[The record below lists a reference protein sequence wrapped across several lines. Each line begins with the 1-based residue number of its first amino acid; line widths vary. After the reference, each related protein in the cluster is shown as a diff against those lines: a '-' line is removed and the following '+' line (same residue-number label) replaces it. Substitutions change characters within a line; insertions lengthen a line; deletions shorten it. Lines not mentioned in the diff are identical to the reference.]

1 MQARRLLNEIKFPE
15 LHGQCCRALPY
26 DKELLRNC
34 APRSNLFVKGFGT
47 HWTHKD
53 LHEAFA
59 EFGQV
64 VSARVSICDGYESR
78 GFGFVQFLTAEAA
91 ERACQVMDSKV
102 ISLSADVNFTL
113 RVAIFLSKTEREVKS
128 DEFNNLYVKNF
139 PAGCDFGEAEL
150 SKLFEP
156 FGALASVKISESRQ
170 YGFVAFKECKDAQAA
185 LSHFSKPEN
194 SALEMLVTRCL
205 KRTERQKQ
213 LRKDTIRFVRELA
226 RNNLYFKGFPAS
238 ADDSVEEMTEELRQY
253 FSKFGDIKSLKL
265 PTKTV
270 VSDDGQ
276 SHERLLGFGF
286 VSYQNMEAAQKARFD
301 VPKEM
306 FRSVH
311 KITVSQFEWK
321 EQRQAHMMEQY
332 D

>member
-1 MQARRLLNEIKFPE
+1 MQARRLLNEIKFPS

-34 APRSNLFVKGFGT
+34 APRSNVFVKGFGA

-64 VSARVSICDGYESR
+64 VSARVSICDSYESR
-78 GFGFVQFLTAEAA
+78 GFGFVQFLTADAA
-91 ERACQVMDSKV
+91 ERACQVMDGKV
-102 ISLSADVNFTL
+102 VSLSDDVNFTL
-113 RVAIFLSKTEREVKS
+113 RVAIFLSKTEREVKN

-139 PAGCDFGEAEL
+139 PTDTTSEDDL
-150 SKLFEP
+150 RKLFEP
-156 FGALASVKISESRQ
+156 FGTLLSVKLSETRQ

-185 LSHFSKPEN
+185 LSHFTKPE
-194 SALEMLVTRCL
+194 STSELLVTRCL
-205 KRTERQKQ
+205 TKEERQKQ

-226 RNNLYFKGFPAS
+226 SNNMYFKGFPAS
-238 ADDSVEEMTEELRQY
+238 AEDKVEEMTEELRQY

-270 VSDDGQ
+270 TSDGE
-276 SHERLLGFGF
+276 SHEWLLGFGF

-301 VPKEM
+301 VPKEL
-306 FRSVH
+306 FRGVH